1 MMKDVNNKMLSLQPM
16 PQAIVSCRDKNGKD
30 NALVVGFAA
39 NVSLEPAMIMI
50 GIMPSRFSHH
60 MIKESGCFIVNL
72 PAKGFEKEYGYLGS
86 HSGETEDKLAVMNIK
101 TENGKFV
108 DAPILT
114 DCPVS
119 IECSVVE
126 STMPGT
132 HELFIGKVE
141 AVHCDEKYLDGNG
154 NIVWSKIDLL

>member
-1 MMKDVNNKMLSLQPM
+1 MKKQANNRALVLQPM

-39 NVSLEPAMIMI
+39 NVSLDPAMLMI

-60 MIKESGCFIVNL
+60 MIKESGCFVVNL
-72 PAKGFEKEYGYLGS
+72 PAKGFEKAYNYLGS
-86 HSGETEDKLAVMNIK
+86 HSGETEDKLAAMNIK

-114 DCPVS
+114 DCPIS
-119 IECSVVE
+119 IECRVVE

-141 AVHCDEKYLDGNG
+141 AVHCDEQYLDRNG
-154 NIVWSKIDLL
+154 NINWSKIDLL